1 MQVRGKITSL
11 FRRRTGRVVL
21 LGGVVA
27 ILLAGGTYNIFQPAA
42 ATEAEDPPVKPAAAT
57 RAEDPPVKPAALGPA
72 TEAPA
77 GYDNKTNGFEGEA
90 EFKADREGF
99 EEVETLEGLLDA
111 DGKPGKVGPVFNATS
126 CTACHQNPVT
136 GAASQIAEIRAGR
149 RVPDPND
156 PNPKKVIFQ
165 DAPGG
170 SVIQQRATDPKFQE
184 TVPPED
190 DVRTFRLSTN
200 ILGDGFV
207 EALTDRQILDLRVN
221 QRKHGMEGF
230 PVVVLVP
237 VYRYDKPGEKEY
249 KFHFAERI
257 GRFGWKSQHAS
268 LLGFSADAYLN
279 EMGITS
285 PLQKEELTSLGTVI
299 KPYNPMKGAEDEDL
313 DGMTPR
319 PFGKD
324 VEKFTR
330 FMRSTKVPP
339 ADTTV
344 DVSAGKALF
353 LNNAKLGCAVCHHPE
368 FTTPPAGTKIVGLH
382 DKRGSDLETVSAAH
396 GNKIIRPYSDFML
409 HDIGTGDGVAQS
421 DHIGLRPLNYRPNA
435 DRVPEAVRIKEGI
448 GRVVGEPVE
457 PGKGRASPHRVVPD
471 LAVTPTAPNLD
482 QRTAYKMRTA
492 PLWGLRSRPQ
502 LMHDGLSLTLED
514 AIRRHRGQADG
525 VRLKFESLTDAEKKQ
540 LLDFLKSL

>member
-1 MQVRGKITSL
+1 MWNSKQVCGKITSV
-11 FRRRTGRVVL
+11 FRRRTGRLVL

-27 ILLAGGTYNIFQPAA
+27 ILMAGGTYHNFQPAA
-42 ATEAEDPPVKPAAAT
+42 ATGAEDSPVKPAAA
-57 RAEDPPVKPAALGPA
+57 GPA

-77 GYDNKTNGFEGEA
+77 GNDNLTNGFIVKQTD
-90 EFKADREGF
+90 FDKDRGGF
-99 EEVETLEGLLDA
+99 EDVEKLED
-111 DGKPGKVGPVFNATS
+111 GKVGPVYNATS
-126 CTACHQNPVT
+126 CAACHQNPVT
-136 GAASQIAEIRAGR
+136 GAASQIVEIRAGR

-156 PNPKKVIFQ
+156 PNPKKVVFQ

-170 SVIQQRATDPKFQE
+170 SVIQQRAIKPEDQE

-200 ILGDGFV
+200 ILGDGFI

-237 VYRYDKPGEKEY
+237 VYRFDKPGEKEY

-285 PLQKEELTSLGTVI
+285 PLQKEELTSLGKVI
-299 KPYNPMKGAEDEDL
+299 KPYDPIKGPEDEDL
-313 DGMTPR
+313 EVEDPTKPNVKTPR
-319 PFGKD
+319 PFGTD

-339 ADTTV
+339 VDATI

-353 LNNAKLGCAVCHHPE
+353 LNKARLGCAICHHPE

-382 DKRGSDLETVSAAH
+382 DKRGSDRETVSDAH

-409 HDIGTGDGVAQS
+409 HDIGTGDGIAQS

-435 DRVPEAVRIKEGI
+435 DRVPEAVRIREGI
-448 GRVVGEPVE
+448 GRVVGEPIE
-457 PGKGRASPHRVVPD
+457 PEKGRASAHRVVPD
-471 LAVTPTAPNLD
+471 LAITPTAPNLD
-482 QRTAYKMRTA
+482 QRTAFKMRTA

-502 LMHDGLSLTLED
+502 LMHDGLSLTVED

-525 VRLKFESLTDAEKKQ
+525 VRLKFESLTDTEKKQ